1 MRDMILAHALGG
13 APMTAQV
20 SGGRTVRPARTIGK
34 FVLAALLAGA
44 ALAPLQAVA
53 AQPAGSDAAVAPAR
67 IWSPEVLSGR
77 DRELYRQIFAAT
89 RRGHWKKAD
98 ALEAKLSD
106 KRLMGYV
113 LYEKYLGPHY
123 HTPYS
128 QLAAWM
134 KKYRDLPGAK
144 DIYKLAVK
152 RHPRNAAWPARPAR
166 RKWRAPAHRN
176 YAVYEKDDRQLSS
189 AYRRIAPQVRRH
201 VASDSAE
208 ATLHFLKRYHV
219 KSKLDGFEYD
229 KVRVRVAASAFL
241 EGNDKLAYRI
251 ADEISSKHA
260 RHVPLADWYA
270 GLSAWRQGHYA
281 DAARHFRRLS
291 EMDSAG
297 DWTKAAGGFWAA
309 RAYLADHDPENVAPM
324 LERAAA
330 TGATFYGLLATRQ
343 LGRKI
348 DIDWVKPK
356 LDQKSFRA
364 LIANK
369 AVARA
374 VALVQIGRKDL
385 AEQELLRA
393 HGELDPSLDQPL
405 IALAQTFALPA
416 VALQVASAARVPHRM
431 VNGRVRMNAGLFP
444 IPDYKPKSGYKMDR
458 ALIFAF
464 MRQESRFKPDAKSY
478 AGARGLMQIMPAT
491 ASHITN
497 DHSLAGRNRDKLLD
511 PNFNVALGQ
520 DYLSEL
526 MSYSQPQGNLFMLT
540 TAYNGG
546 PGNLMRWLQQ
556 INFKGDPFLFIESI
570 PAAETRGYIER
581 VISNFWLY
589 RSRLGQ
595 PVHSLDESASGTWPV
610 YKGMEDKSQADG
622 SQADASQA
630 DDGES
635 SDADQSS

>member
-1 MRDMILAHALGG
+1 
-13 APMTAQV
+13 MTTSV
-20 SGGRTVRPARTIGK
+20 SGGRTVCLARTIGK
-34 FVLAALLAGA
+34 FVLAGLLAGV

-53 AQPAGSDAAVAPAR
+53 AQDTSADGAAVAPAR
-67 IWSPEVLSGR
+67 IWSPEVLSGK
-77 DRELYRQIFAAT
+77 DRETYRKLFEQT
-89 RRGHWKKAD
+89 RLGHWKNAD
-98 ALEAKLSD
+98 RLEAQLSD

-113 LYEKYLGPHY
+113 LYEKYMGAHY

-128 QLAAWM
+128 ELAAWLR
-134 KKYRDLPGAK
+134 KYNDQPGAN

-152 RHPRNAAWPARPAR
+152 RHPRNAAWPTRPAP
-166 RKWRAPAHRN
+166 RKWRAPAHRD
-176 YAVYEKDDRQLSS
+176 YAVGAKDTRKLSA
-189 AYRRIAPQVRRH
+189 AYRRIDPQVRRH

-208 ATLHFLKRYHV
+208 DTLHFLKRYHV
-219 KSKLDGFEYD
+219 ESKLTSFEYD

-241 EGNDKLAYRI
+241 EGNDELAYRI
-251 ADEISSKHA
+251 ADEISSRHA

-270 GLSAWRQGHYA
+270 GLSAWRMEKYA
-281 DAARHFRRLS
+281 EAAHHFEHLS
-291 EMDSAG
+291 EIDSAG

-309 RAYLADHDPENVAPM
+309 RAYLADHQPQRVAPM

-343 LGRKI
+343 LGRNI
-348 DIDWVKPK
+348 DIDWVEPK

-364 LIANK
+364 LIADK

-385 AEQELLRA
+385 AQQELLRA

-405 IALAQTFALPA
+405 IALAQSFALPA
-416 VALQVASAARVPHRM
+416 VALQVASAAHVPHRM

-444 IPDYKPKSGYKMDR
+444 IPEYKPKAGYKMDR

-464 MRQESRFKPDAKSY
+464 MRQESKFKPDAKSY

-491 ASHITN
+491 ASYITK
-497 DHSLAGRNRDKLLD
+497 DRSLAGRNRDKLLD

-520 DYLSEL
+520 DYLNEL
-526 MSYSQPQGNLFMLT
+526 MSYSEPQGNLFMLT

-546 PGNLMRWLQQ
+546 PGNLMRWLQD
-556 INFKGDPFLFIESI
+556 IDFKGDPFLFIESI
-570 PAAETRGYIER
+570 PAPETRGYIER

-610 YKGMEDKSQADG
+610 YKGVEG
-622 SQADASQA
+622 SP
-630 DDGES
+630 S
-635 SDADQSS
+635 S

>member
-1 MRDMILAHALGG
+1 M
-13 APMTAQV
+13 
-20 SGGRTVRPARTIGK
+20 
-34 FVLAALLAGA
+34 LAALLAGA
-44 ALAPLQAVA
+44 AIVPLQASA
-53 AQPAGSDAAVAPAR
+53 AQSAVADEAAVASAR
-67 IWSPEVLSGR
+67 IWSPEILSGQ
-77 DRELYRQIFAAT
+77 DRELYRQLFAET
-89 RRGHWKKAD
+89 RRGHWTKAD
-98 ALEAKLSD
+98 KIAAKLSD

-113 LYEKYLGPHY
+113 LYEKYMGPHY
-123 HTPYS
+123 RTSYS
-128 QLAAWM
+128 ELAAWM

-152 RHPRNAAWPARPAR
+152 RRPRSAAWPARPAR
-166 RKWRAPAHRN
+166 RKWRAPVHQD
-176 YAVYEKDDRQLSS
+176 YAVYEKDDKPLSS

-208 ATLHFLKRYHV
+208 DTLHFLKRYHV
-219 KSKLDGFEYD
+219 KSKLSEVEYD
-229 KVRVRVAASAFL
+229 KVRARVAASAFL
-241 EGNDKLAYRI
+241 EGNDELAYRI
-251 ADEISSKHA
+251 ADEISSQHA

-281 DAARHFRRLS
+281 DAARHFERLS
-291 EMDSAG
+291 EMNSAG

-309 RAYLADHDPENVAPM
+309 RAYLADHQPDRVAPM

-343 LGRKI
+343 LGRQI
-348 DIDWVKPK
+348 DIDWVEPK
-356 LDQKSFRA
+356 LDQASFRT
-364 LIANK
+364 LVANK

-374 VALVQIGRKDL
+374 VALIQIGRKDL

-393 HGELDPSLDQPL
+393 HGELAPSLDQPL

-416 VALQVASAARVPHRM
+416 VALQVASAAHVPHRM

-464 MRQESRFKPDAKSY
+464 MRQESKFKPDAKSY

-497 DHSLAGRNRDKLLD
+497 DRSLAGRNRDKLLD
-511 PNFNVALGQ
+511 PDFNVALGQ
-520 DYLSEL
+520 DYLNEL

-546 PGNLMRWLQQ
+546 PGNLMRWLQ
-556 INFKGDPFLFIESI
+556 NVDFKGDPFLFIESI

-595 PVHSLDESASGTWPV
+595 PVNSLDESASGTWPV
-610 YKGMEDKSQADG
+610 YKGMEADPR
-622 SQADASQA
+622 S
-630 DDGES
+630 
-635 SDADQSS
+635 